1 MKGLSGLMSQLGA
14 AVTTEKKMDL
24 NAWLEERAA
33 NCRRIADGKQGEDRA
48 GWLEDA
54 AYFDA
59 AREAAEGAARWKRAA
74 EANIGE
80 NVELRQLLQNMEA
93 ARDFALKENMRL
105 RNENFALRQLAKP
118 ETRRVVAESMQK
130 LGARLAE
137 LLTND
142 LAPMP
147 WVLDQCNDKGV
158 CVKDSR
164 GEDLYFEDFGGIS
177 DEMSSG
183 QREHIIE
190 RARLFAQWL
199 VAFSN
204 DRAGA

>member
-1 MKGLSGLMSQLGA
+1 
-14 AVTTEKKMDL
+14 MDL

-118 ETRRVVAESMQK
+118 ETRRVVAESMMQD
-130 LGARLAE
+130 LNQMYLSA
-137 LLTND
+137 LTND

-147 WVLDQCNDKGV
+147 WVLRSEEHTSELQSPLNLV
-158 CVKDSR
+158 CR
-164 GEDLYFEDFGGIS
+164 
-177 DEMSSG
+177 
-183 QREHIIE
+183 
-190 RARLFAQWL
+190 
-199 VAFSN
+199 
-204 DRAGA
+204 